1 MGRGYDTR
9 KSYAV
14 WRTEHPRKS
23 WTNDYENASVSS
35 YPGAGACELAL
46 SMRRSGGPR
55 AAQHRQQQCFVARK
69 TRRLAKRSQETH
81 APRVMKLSASV
92 LGLAL
97 AAAELRHVAG
107 EAGEWDADLYLHPP
121 STVEKFNVGAS

>member
-1 MGRGYDTR
+1 MR
-9 KSYAV
+9 YAYGALN
-14 WRTEHPRKS
+14 TRKS
-23 WTNDYENASVSS
+23 WTNDYENASVLAISS

-46 SMRRSGGPR
+46 SMRRSGGPAR